1 MMDKEKLKPE
11 PRGESR
17 PLSEVAALLVLGA
30 GSFALDHLTKA
41 WVRDALPH
49 GRPVAVLDDVFRLTH
64 TENSGVAFGLL
75 SGTGPLPAL
84 IGGVATLGLVL
95 FVLRAGWSV
104 PQALPPLGLILGG
117 ALGNLT
123 DRLADGRVTDFL
135 DVGFGPWRW
144 ATSNLADVAIVLGV
158 ALLAWAVWH
167 AEEVE
172 PTEGARSEGEP
183 DAA

>member
-1 MMDKEKLKPE
+1 MI
-11 PRGESR
+11 
-17 PLSEVAALLVLGA
+17 ALVVVGA
-30 GSFALDHLTKA
+30 GSFALDRLTKA
-41 WVRDALPH
+41 WVQEALPY
-49 GRPVAVLDDVFRLTH
+49 GRPVAVLGDLFRLTH
-64 TENSGVAFGLL
+64 AENSGVAFGLL

-95 FVLRAGWSV
+95 FVLKAGWSV
-104 PQALPPLGLILGG
+104 PHALPPLGLILGG

-135 DVGFGPWRW
+135 DVGLGPWRW

-167 AEEVE
+167 AEEME
-172 PTEGARSEGEP
+172 QTEDGQNESVRRRVQ
-183 DAA
+183 